1 MTGYRAPHNEAIKRE
16 YESTDLLTGQP
27 GALGGC
33 MLQGTSE
40 MVRNTRHH
48 DIWLEK
54 QRSFDEEG
62 VLIVQQV
69 LPQTPRHELRK
80 YDRDISSGL
89 NLLEVFDVVEQW
101 FHQGPIG

>member
-1 MTGYRAPHNEAIKRE
+1 LKSNAP
-16 YESTDLLTGQP
+16 
-27 GALGGC
+27 
-33 MLQGTSE
+33 
-40 MVRNTRHH
+40 
-48 DIWLEK
+48 
-54 QRSFDEEG
+54 FDEER

-101 FHQGPIG
+101 FHQGTIG